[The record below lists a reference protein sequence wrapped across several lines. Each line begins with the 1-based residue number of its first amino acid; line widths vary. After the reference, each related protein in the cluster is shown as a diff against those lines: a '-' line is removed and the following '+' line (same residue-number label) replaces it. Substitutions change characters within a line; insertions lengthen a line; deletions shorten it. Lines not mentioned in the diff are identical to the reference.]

1 MGKIMSDI
9 LKILYDQENDILS
22 FLKDGREDTF
32 IEIYPGINIELDD
45 KKELIGIEILNASQ
59 VLKDVLKP
67 IQENYQRT
75 SQIAKLKE
83 IKR

>member
-1 MGKIMSDI
+1 MSDI

-22 FLKDGREDTF
+22 FLKDGREDAF
-32 IEIYPGINIELDD
+32 IEIYPGIKIELDD
-45 KKELIGIEILNASQ
+45 NKEFIGIEILNASQ

>member
-1 MGKIMSDI
+1 MHKHV
-9 LKILYDQENDILS
+9 
-22 FLKDGREDTF
+22 
-32 IEIYPGINIELDD
+32 IEIYPGINIEMDD
-45 KKELIGIEILNASQ
+45 KKEFIGIEILNASQ

>member
-1 MGKIMSDI
+1 MSDV
-9 LKILYDQENDILS
+9 LKILYDKENDVLS
-22 FLKDGREDTF
+22 FLKDGKEDAF

-45 KKELIGIEILNASQ
+45 KKEFIGIEILNASQ